1 MVALNRSLFTQLLT
15 VAEEVPEGPLA
26 LELWPEAQ
34 IVRASWCRVPG
45 QPLTICSYVLGYR
58 TLAEVET
65 AFDIA
70 AGYLSNLDEI
80 TASQIN
86 EIMAYALFSLDRET
100 DEAARLEY
108 VHKTFTQE
116 GW

>member
-1 MVALNRSLFTQLLT
+1 MVALNRKLFTQTLS

-26 LELWPEAQ
+26 LEFWPEAR
-34 IVRASWCRVPG
+34 IVRLSWCRVPG
-45 QPLTICSYVLGYR
+45 QPLTVRSYTLGYR
-58 TLAEVET
+58 TLAEMET
-65 AFDIA
+65 AFDLT

-80 TASQIN
+80 TEIEIKQ
-86 EIMAYALFSLDRET
+86 IMAYALFSLDRET

-108 VHKTFTQE
+108 IHKTFTQE